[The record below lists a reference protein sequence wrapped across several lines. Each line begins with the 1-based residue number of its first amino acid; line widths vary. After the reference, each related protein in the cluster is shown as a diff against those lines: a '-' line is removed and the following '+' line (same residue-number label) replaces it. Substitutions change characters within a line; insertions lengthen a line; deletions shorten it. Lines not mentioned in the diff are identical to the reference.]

1 MRRPAIRSPTRAAC
15 FRIRDGRLLQE
26 LCRERVGQHL
36 RCRCR
41 RSRAGSRSGEGTVP
55 PSMTVDRPLKLGEL
69 LAETVRLYGAR
80 LWAAAGIGAFLGGAV
95 LAAGILGEL
104 VLVIAVIAPAFTVCY
119 AVAARIALGDP
130 AAEAWAQVGPRAP
143 VLAPLMIIVSLPFVL
158 GIVDALTLCF
168 SVAWLAVVGLAIPVA
183 MIERA
188 PEGTSCFGQIGF
200 ALTRATDLA
209 RPEFLHV
216 LGVSAALTVIYA
228 LFGPFLGI
236 LLTGFADNGS
246 LAARVMANGVLGPFF
261 FLGLSLLYFE
271 QRSRALSSPQPKT

>member
-1 MRRPAIRSPTRAAC
+1 MI
-15 FRIRDGRLLQE
+15 
-26 LCRERVGQHL
+26 
-36 RCRCR
+36 
-41 RSRAGSRSGEGTVP
+41 
-55 PSMTVDRPLKLGEL
+55 VDRPLKLGEL
-69 LAETVRLYGAR
+69 LAETVRLYGER
-80 LWAAAGIGAFLGGAV
+80 VWAAAGIGAFLAGA
-95 LAAGILGEL
+95 ILLIGVVSHLL
-104 VLVIAVIAPAFTVCY
+104 VAVFIVAPAVTVCW

-130 AAEAWAQVGPRAP
+130 AVEAWAQAGVRAP
-143 VLAPLMIIVSLPFVL
+143 VLLPLTVIVSLPFVL
-158 GIVDALTLCF
+158 GVVDVLILFF
-168 SVAWLAVVGLAIPVA
+168 SVAWISFVGLAIPVA

-188 PEGTSCFGQIGF
+188 PEGTSWFGQIGF

-228 LFGPFLGI
+228 LFGPFLGL

-271 QRSRALSSPQPKT
+271 QRSRALSSAQPKT

>member
-1 MRRPAIRSPTRAAC
+1 
-15 FRIRDGRLLQE
+15 
-26 LCRERVGQHL
+26 
-36 RCRCR
+36 
-41 RSRAGSRSGEGTVP
+41 
-55 PSMTVDRPLKLGEL
+55 MTVDHPLKLGEL
-69 LAETVRLYGAR
+69 LAETVRLYGER

-95 LAAGILGEL
+95 LVAGILGEL
-104 VLVIAVIAPAFTVCY
+104 LLVIAVIAPAFTVCY

-130 AAEAWAQVGPRAP
+130 AAEAWAQVGLRAP
-143 VLAPLMIIVSLPFVL
+143 VLAPLILF
-158 GIVDALTLCF
+158 F
-168 SVAWLAVVGLAIPVA
+168 SVAWLSFVGLAIPVA

-188 PEGTSCFGQIGF
+188 PEGTSWFGQIGF

-209 RPEFLHV
+209 RPDFLHV

-246 LAARVMANGVLGPFF
+246 LAARVLANGVLGPFF

-271 QRSRALSSPQPKT
+271 QKSRTLSSPQPKT

>member
-1 MRRPAIRSPTRAAC
+1 MN
-15 FRIRDGRLLQE
+15 
-26 LCRERVGQHL
+26 
-36 RCRCR
+36 
-41 RSRAGSRSGEGTVP
+41 
-55 PSMTVDRPLKLGEL
+55 VDRPLKLGEL

-95 LAAGILGEL
+95 LAAGI
-104 VLVIAVIAPAFTVCY
+104 AVIAPAFTVCY
-119 AVAARIALGDP
+119 AVAVRIALGDP
-130 AAEAWAQVGPRAP
+130 AGEAWAQVGVRAP

-158 GIVDALTLCF
+158 GVVDALILFF
-168 SVAWLAVVGLAIPVA
+168 SVAWLSFVGLAIPVA

-188 PEGTSCFGQIGF
+188 PEGTSWFGQIGF

-228 LFGPFLGI
+228 LFGPFLGL

-246 LAARVMANGVLGPFF
+246 LAAHVMANGVLGPFF

>member
-1 MRRPAIRSPTRAAC
+1 MN
-15 FRIRDGRLLQE
+15 
-26 LCRERVGQHL
+26 
-36 RCRCR
+36 
-41 RSRAGSRSGEGTVP
+41 
-55 PSMTVDRPLKLGEL
+55 VDRPLKLGEL
-69 LAETVRLYGAR
+69 LAETVRLYGER

-95 LAAGILGEL
+95 LVAGILGEL
-104 VLVIAVIAPAFTVCY
+104 VLVIAVIA
-119 AVAARIALGDP
+119 LGDP
-130 AAEAWAQVGPRAP
+130 AGEAWAQVGVRAP

-158 GIVDALTLCF
+158 GVVDALILFF
-168 SVAWLAVVGLAIPVA
+168 SVAWLAFVGLAIPVA

-188 PEGTSCFGQIGF
+188 PEGTSWFGQIGF

-228 LFGPFLGI
+228 LFGPFLGL

-246 LAARVMANGVLGPFF
+246 LAAHVMANGVLGPFF

>member
-1 MRRPAIRSPTRAAC
+1 MRRPAIRSPTRAAR
-15 FRIRDGRLLQE
+15 FRIRDGRAAPRALP
-26 LCRERVGQHL
+26 RAGRSAPSPS
-36 RCRCR
+36 RCR

-80 LWAAAGIGAFLGGAV
+80 LWAAAGIGAFLG
-95 LAAGILGEL
+95 EP

-130 AAEAWAQVGPRAP
+130 AAEAWAQVGLRAP
-143 VLAPLMIIVSLPFVL
+143 VLAPLMIIVSVPFVL
-158 GIVDALTLCF
+158 GIVDAFILFF
-168 SVAWLAVVGLAIPVA
+168 SVAWLSFVGLAIPVA

-188 PEGTSCFGQIGF
+188 PEGTSWFGQIGF

-236 LLTGFADNGS
+236 LL
-246 LAARVMANGVLGPFF
+246 
-261 FLGLSLLYFE
+261 
-271 QRSRALSSPQPKT
+271 